1 MSLKIEQLYISNSKF
16 NICKYFV
23 QIIEQNNKTKYDIQ

>member
-16 NICKYFV
+16 NIYKYFV